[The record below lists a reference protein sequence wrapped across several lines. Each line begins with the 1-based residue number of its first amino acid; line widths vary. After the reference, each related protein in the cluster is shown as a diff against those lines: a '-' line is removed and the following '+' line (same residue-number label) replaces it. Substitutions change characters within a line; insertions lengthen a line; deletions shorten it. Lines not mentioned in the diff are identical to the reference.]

1 LKISLAF
8 CYLVHYT
15 TRMKNKA
22 NEFGTRE
29 EILSNAL
36 SILEREIE
44 WSLTEIL
51 PLAEVNKLLAPIRA
65 KINKEIAK

>member
-1 LKISLAF
+1 
-8 CYLVHYT
+8 
-15 TRMKNKA
+15 MKNK
-22 NEFGTRE
+22 NKNSQFGTRK

-44 WSLTEIL
+44 WSLTEVL

-65 KINKEIAK
+65 KINEEIAK

>member
-1 LKISLAF
+1 
-8 CYLVHYT
+8 
-15 TRMKNKA
+15 MKN
-22 NEFGTRE
+22 EDSQFGTRE

-36 SILEREIE
+36 LVLEREIE
-44 WSLTEIL
+44 WSLTEVL

>member
-1 LKISLAF
+1 
-8 CYLVHYT
+8 
-15 TRMKNKA
+15 MKNKVSQ
-22 NEFGTRE
+22 FGTRE

-36 SILEREIE
+36 LVLEREIE
-44 WSLTEIL
+44 WSLTEVL